1 MRLKNATKR
10 ATLDQDK
17 KKSKFKQK
25 TNYEFINLLSKDWV
39 MS

>member
-1 MRLKNATKR
+1 MQQKGPHSIKT
-10 ATLDQDK
+10 K